1 MEQSPTIAKLA
12 DALRKFQVDMRA
24 VERTA
29 DNPFFKSK
37 YAPLED
43 IIEAIKQ
50 PLSNEGLSFSQFPEG
65 DGLTTVLM
73 HESGEWMRATMRIHM
88 GTKPQEHGS
97 SITYARRYAL
107 SAVLGLATE
116 PDDDGNVA
124 SQTRPAPVK
133 ASVAVKTGPRSD
145 DQTVKVQA
153 AKDRIMAGLRALKM
167 VIGPKPSADD
177 CIKAVRI
184 AVDMDLTDGSLT
196 NLEAIGEALWAIV
209 EQRDAQ
215 N

>member
-12 DALRKFQVDMRA
+12 DALRKFQVEMKA

-133 ASVAVKTGPRSD
+133 APV
-145 DQTVKVQA
+145 A
-153 AKDRIMAGLRALKM
+153 AKTALGRTEAETRTLAAKERILNNLRRLGLPHSTKEEVAQS
-167 VIGPKPSADD
+167 VFD
-177 CIKAVRI
+177 AVSYE
-184 AVDMDLTDGSLT
+184 LTPDKFD
-196 NLEAIGEALWAIV
+196 EIGEALGKLSD
-209 EQRDAQ
+209 QKK
-215 N
+215 